1 MLDFFGHIVY
11 SNYIM
16 KDAFRIQEKVFSF
29 IRTHE
34 MILPGDKVIVGV
46 SGGADSVCLLF
57 MLLEWSKM
65 TPLNIIVAHINHGIR
80 KDAVRDAD
88 YVKSLCESHNIPF
101 YQEEIDVPQKAIDE
115 KISEEEA
122 GRIVRYEVFERA
134 TRLYGATKIAVAHN
148 NNDRAETM
156 LFHLFRGSGITG
168 LSSIRPKRD
177 QIIRPILCLERKE
190 IETYLN
196 HREIAY
202 CLDDTND
209 QDVYTRNRI
218 RHHILP
224 YAEQE
229 VAGGCVSH
237 MGKTADML
245 LEIDAYLEEQTQA
258 AYHQCVTLGW
268 EGESKHFIIAIEGFQ
283 KCHEVIQKRLL
294 FMLIKSITPNHQ
306 DISNTHIMDGM
317 TLFTKEGNR
326 VFSLPHH
333 IRCRREY
340 ENVIIQRQ
348 QEENKCSGII
358 SQTIDLEQVLQ
369 GNQEFTIENYGK
381 MVFSIISC
389 EKWEDIPQNQYTKWF
404 DYDKME
410 KSLMLRTRQ
419 TGDYISIRGNNS
431 DIIHKTVKNYMLSEK
446 IPREQREQILLLTE
460 NSHAIWVVGHRISE
474 YYKVNRN
481 TKRVLQVQLRRDHIS
496 V

>member
-1 MLDFFGHIVY
+1 
-11 SNYIM
+11 M
-16 KDAFRIQEKVFSF
+16 KDALRIQEKVFSF
-29 IRTHE
+29 IRAHE
-34 MILPGDKVIVGV
+34 MISSGDKVIVGV

-57 MLLEWSKM
+57 MLLEWSKVI
-65 TPLNIIVAHINHGIR
+65 PLDIIVAHINHGIR
-80 KDAVRDAD
+80 KEAACDAD

-101 YQEEIDVPQKAIDE
+101 YQEEIDVLQKASDE

-122 GRIVRYEVFERA
+122 GRMVRYEVFERA
-134 TRLYGATKIAVAHN
+134 AQLYGATKIAVAHN

-177 QIIRPILCLERKE
+177 HIIRPILCLERKE
-190 IETYLN
+190 IETCLN
-196 HREIAY
+196 QREIAY
-202 CLDDTND
+202 CLDYTNEQDT
-209 QDVYTRNRI
+209 YTRNRI

-245 LEIDAYLEEQTQA
+245 MEIDEYLEEQTQV
-258 AYHQCVTLGW
+258 AYNQCVTLGS
-268 EGESKHFIIAIEGFQ
+268 EAHSKCYIIAIEEFQ
-283 KCHEVIQKRLL
+283 KCHNVIQKRLL
-294 FMLIKSITPNHQ
+294 FRLVKSITPNHQ
-306 DISNTHIMDGM
+306 NISNTHIMDAM

-326 VFSLPHH
+326 IFSLPHS

-340 ENVIIQRQ
+340 ENVIIQQQ
-348 QEENKCSGII
+348 QEINNFGGII
-358 SQTIDLEQVLQ
+358 SQTIDLEQILQ
-369 GNQEFTIENYGK
+369 GNQEFLIENYGK
-381 MVFSIISC
+381 IVFSIISC
-389 EKWEDIPQNQYTKWF
+389 DKLEDIPSNQYTKWF
-404 DYDKME
+404 DYDKMK

-419 TGDYISIRGNNS
+419 TGDYISIRGQNS
-431 DIIHKTVKNYMLSEK
+431 DIIHKTVKDYMLSEK
-446 IPREQREQILLLTE
+446 IPREQRQQILLLTE
-460 NSHAIWVVGHRISE
+460 NSHVIWVVGHRISE

>member
-1 MLDFFGHIVY
+1 
-11 SNYIM
+11 M
-16 KDAFRIQEKVFSF
+16 KDTSRIQEKVFSF

-34 MILPGDKVIVGV
+34 MISLGDKVIVGV

-57 MLLEWSKM
+57 MLLEWSKVK
-65 TPLNIIVAHINHGIR
+65 PLDIIVAHINHGIR
-80 KDAVRDAD
+80 QEAANDAD
-88 YVKSLCESHNIPF
+88 YVRSLCESHSIPF
-101 YQEEIDVPQKAIDE
+101 YQEEIDVPKKASDE

-122 GRIVRYEVFERA
+122 GRIARYEVFERA
-134 TRLYGATKIAVAHN
+134 AQLYGATKIAVAHN

-168 LSSIRPKRD
+168 LCSIRPKRD
-177 QIIRPILCLERKE
+177 QIIRPILCLERRE

-196 HREIAY
+196 NKEIAY
-202 CLDDTND
+202 CVDYTND
-209 QDVYTRNRI
+209 QDAYTRNRI

-229 VAGGCVSH
+229 VAGGSVSH

-245 LEIDAYLEEQTQA
+245 MEIDAYLEEQTQA
-258 AYHQCVTLGW
+258 AYNQCVVLGS
-268 EGESKHFIIAIEGFQ
+268 EGESKSFIIAIEKFQ

-306 DISNTHIMDGM
+306 DITNTHIMDAM
-317 TLFTKEGNR
+317 TLFMKEGNR
-326 VFSLPHH
+326 IFSLPHN

-340 ENVIIQRQ
+340 ENVIIQRH
-348 QEENKCSGII
+348 QEENKFSEMIL
-358 SQTIDLEQVLQ
+358 QTIDLEQILQ
-369 GNQEFTIENYGK
+369 ESQEFIIENYGK
-381 MVFSIISC
+381 MIFSIIYW
-389 EKWEDIPQNQYTKWF
+389 EKLDDIPQNQYTKWF
-404 DYDKME
+404 DYDKIK

-431 DIIHKTVKNYMLSEK
+431 DIIHKTVKNYMLSAK
-446 IPREQREQILLLTE
+446 IPREQRDQILLLTE
-460 NSHAIWVVGHRISE
+460 GSHAIWVVGHRISE

-481 TKRVLQVQLRRDHIS
+481 TKRVLQVQLRRDHIL

>member
-1 MLDFFGHIVY
+1 
-11 SNYIM
+11 M
-16 KDAFRIQEKVFSF
+16 KDTFRIQEKVFSF

-34 MILPGDKVIVGV
+34 MISSGDKVIVGV

-57 MLLEWSKM
+57 MLLEWSKV
-65 TPLNIIVAHINHGIR
+65 TPIDIIVAHINHGIR
-80 KDAVRDAD
+80 KEAVDDAD
-88 YVKSLCESHNIPF
+88 YVKSLCESHNITF
-101 YQEEIDVPQKAIDE
+101 YQEEIDVQKKAIDE

-134 TRLYGATKIAVAHN
+134 AQLYGATKIAVAHN

-168 LSSIRPKRD
+168 LCSIRPKRN
-177 QIIRPILCLERKE
+177 QIIRPILCLERSE
-190 IETYLN
+190 IETYLKN
-196 HREIAY
+196 RNITY
-202 CLDDTND
+202 CVDYTND
-209 QDVYTRNRI
+209 QDAYTRNRI

-237 MGKTADML
+237 MSKTADML
-245 LEIDAYLEEQTQA
+245 MEIDAYLEEQTQV
-258 AYHQCVTLGW
+258 AYNQCVTIDLK
-268 EGESKHFIIAIEGFQ
+268 GESKYFIIAIEAFQ

-294 FMLIKSITPNHQ
+294 FMLIKNITPNHQ
-306 DISNTHIMDGM
+306 NISNTHIMDAM

-326 VFSLPHH
+326 IFSLPHN

-340 ENVIIQRQ
+340 ENVIIQQ
-348 QEENKCSGII
+348 HQEENKFTGII

-369 GNQEFTIENYGK
+369 DNQEFVIENYGK
-381 MVFSIISC
+381 VIFSIVSY
-389 EKWEDIPQNQYTKWF
+389 EKLEDIPPNQYTKWF
-404 DYDKME
+404 DYDKMK

-419 TGDYISIRGNNS
+419 TGDYISIRGSNS
-431 DIIHKTVKNYMLSEK
+431 DIIHKTVKDYMLSEK
-446 IPREQREQILLLTE
+446 IPREQRDQILLLTE

-481 TKRVLQVQLRRDHIS
+481 TKRVLQVQLRRDQFFND
-496 V
+496 